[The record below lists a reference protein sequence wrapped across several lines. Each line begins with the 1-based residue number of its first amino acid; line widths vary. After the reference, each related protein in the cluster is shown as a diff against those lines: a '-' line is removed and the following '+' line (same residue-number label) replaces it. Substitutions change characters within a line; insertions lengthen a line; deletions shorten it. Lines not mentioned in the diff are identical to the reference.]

1 MPNYTTWARLLYS
14 PDPRRFT
21 GWLMPHRAWSSYD
34 QSTMTQHNLA
44 FITGHARGSEPLEA
58 VLLSQIERFVA
69 LGRRNIVIVMDTFPN
84 LEEATIAA
92 LQGLL
97 RRASE
102 LEARVTCVALEE
114 RIQTA
119 LRAIP
124 LAQALT
130 IISRV
135 DELPGAA

>member
-1 MPNYTTWARLLYS
+1 MLYRVANAALRPMP
-14 PDPRRFT
+14 
-21 GWLMPHRAWSSYD
+21 YD
-34 QSTMTQHNLA
+34 RCTMTQHNLA
-44 FITGHARGSEPLEA
+44 FITGHARGSEPLDA
-58 VLLSQIERFVA
+58 VLLAQVERFAAV
-69 LGRRNIVIVMDTFPN
+69 GRKNIVVVMDTFPN

-114 RIQTA
+114 RVANA
-119 LRAIP
+119 LRSIACAES
-124 LAQALT
+124 LK

>member
-1 MPNYTTWARLLYS
+1 
-14 PDPRRFT
+14 
-21 GWLMPHRAWSSYD
+21 
-34 QSTMTQHNLA
+34 MTQHNLA

>member
-1 MPNYTTWARLLYS
+1 MLYRVANASPRLI
-14 PDPRRFT
+14 P
-21 GWLMPHRAWSSYD
+21 YD
-34 QSTMTQHNLA
+34 GHTMTQHNLA
-44 FITGHARGSEPLEA
+44 FITGHARGSEPLDA
-58 VLLSQIERFVA
+58 ALLAQVERFA
-69 LGRRNIVIVMDTFPN
+69 AAGRKNIVVVMDTFPN

-114 RIQTA
+114 RVANA
-119 LRAIP
+119 LRSIACAES
-124 LAQALT
+124 LK

>member
-1 MPNYTTWARLLYS
+1 MHRRL
-14 PDPRRFT
+14 
-21 GWLMPHRAWSSYD
+21 SYD
-34 QSTMTQHNLA
+34 CPTMTQHNLA
-44 FITGHARGSEPLEA
+44 FITGHARGSEPLDA
-58 VLLSQIERFVA
+58 VLLAQVERFA
-69 LGRRNIVIVMDTFPN
+69 ASGRKNIVVVMDTFPN

-102 LEARVTCVALEE
+102 LDARVTCVALEE
-114 RIQTA
+114 RVATM
-119 LRAIP
+119 LRSITFSHS
-124 LAQALT
+124 LN